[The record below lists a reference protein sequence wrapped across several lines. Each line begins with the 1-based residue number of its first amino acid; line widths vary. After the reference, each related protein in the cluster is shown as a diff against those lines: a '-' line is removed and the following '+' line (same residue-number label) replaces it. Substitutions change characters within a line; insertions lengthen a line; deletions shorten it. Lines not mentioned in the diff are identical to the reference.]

1 MKKVRS
7 IDASDGYQPDGIF
20 LTVLAVVV
28 ARASG
33 GGGGGNGMTAVL
45 VVVAMI
51 RVEHRACVFV
61 RGRAVLCSA
70 AVFVVQSGA
79 V

>member
-28 ARASG
+28 ARAGG
-33 GGGGGNGMTAVL
+33 GGGGGNGNGNGVDNKFG
-45 VVVAMI
+45 
-51 RVEHRACVFV
+51 E
-61 RGRAVLCSA
+61 SW
-70 AVFVVQSGA
+70 S
-79 V
+79 